1 MSLRLE
7 IWPGYVNTI
16 QHYDGGLLL
25 MLDVSHRVLRTDT
38 VLDFLL
44 VTCVWCV
51 SFHLF
56 AYSYELYS
64 KNKSKFQEEATRQL
78 VGCIVLTRLVLEL
91 VFLFHYTYLHNVVFH

>member
-1 MSLRLE
+1 MSYRLE

-44 VTCVWCV
+44 VT
-51 SFHLF
+51 
-56 AYSYELYS
+56 
-64 KNKSKFQEEATRQL
+64 
-78 VGCIVLTRLVLEL
+78 
-91 VFLFHYTYLHNVVFH
+91 

>member
-1 MSLRLE
+1 MDYQVRCYLTSILFRLE

-44 VTCVWCV
+44 VTCHMYMCCM
-51 SFHLF
+51 H
-56 AYSYELYS
+56 AYMV
-64 KNKSKFQEEATRQL
+64 L
-78 VGCIVLTRLVLEL
+78 VHST
-91 VFLFHYTYLHNVVFH
+91 YTMHGNTCMHKHAR